1 MNIFVLGIRENW
13 NYLSMYGN
21 CQAGECSSIEESERE
36 LFSMFEYWKKATL
49 FADEFEV
56 FDTPSM
62 GLGVKVIEQASQSP
76 VFFRPLSNYTCINI
90 LINESQ
96 FFRTTRQL
104 IISRPK
110 FR

>member
-56 FDTPSM
+56 FNTTSM
-62 GLGVKVIEQASQSP
+62 GLGVRVIGS
-76 VFFRPLSNYTCINI
+76 
-90 LINESQ
+90 
-96 FFRTTRQL
+96 RTTL
-104 IISRPK
+104 AKISS
-110 FR
+110 